1 MGNRRIKLF
10 EDFTKQI
17 PISIKMGSKGIKVTE
32 IQKYLK
38 SLGYNLGVTGLNK
51 DGIDGDFGNAT
62 KIAVS
67 EYQRKKSMPVTGE
80 VDQFLLKMLKSDFD
94 KISNV
99 VKTNNVKQSGT
110 LGTADVVTSAED
122 IEKKGGGFFSRVSGR
137 IKKSIDSTVDFF
149 TVPIHIRFFSYFLGL
164 RKPPVTEKDLTDK
177 EINAIKE
184 MITYA
189 KNKKI
194 LVLSRTKTT
203 NFYDI
208 ANRMN
213 KDKEI
218 IDFRNKKN
226 LGLNQFHLKSDY
238 TKISLAIGN
247 AYVTKKSG
255 GTYIVW
261 DLYDFNNYYDH
272 PEEYTLASV
281 PKTVGSSF
289 KKLFSGNLVQ
299 GIEKLASYLIK
310 MGYKGFVVKVEIKM

>member
-1 MGNRRIKLF
+1 MNKRIKLF
-10 EDFTKQI
+10 EDFNRQI
-17 PISIKMGSKGIKVTE
+17 NTQIRIGDKGIRVTE
-32 IQKYLK
+32 IQRYLK
-38 SLGYNLGVTGLNK
+38 SLGYNLGMTGLNR
-51 DGIDGDFGNAT
+51 DGVDGDFGNAT
-62 KIAVS
+62 KKAIS
-67 EYQRKKSMPVTGE
+67 EYQIKKSMTVTGE
-80 VDQFLLKMLKSDFD
+80 VDQFLLKMLKSDSEN
-94 KISNV
+94 ISNG
-99 VKTNNVKQSGT
+99 VKPNKSEQPR
-110 LGTADVVTSAED
+110 TAAVVTSTED
-122 IEKKGGGFFSRVSGR
+122 IKKQEEGFLSRISGK
-137 IKKSIDSTVDFF
+137 IKRSINSIVDFF
-149 TVPIHIRFFSYFLGL
+149 TLPIHIRFFSYFLGL
-164 RKPPVTEKDLTDK
+164 RKPPVTENDLTDN

-213 KDKEI
+213 KDREI

-247 AYVTKKSG
+247 AYVTKKSE

-272 PEEYTLASV
+272 PEEYTLASI
-281 PKTVGSSF
+281 PKTVGDSL
-289 KKLFSGNLVQ
+289 KKVLSGNLVQ
-299 GIEKLASYLIK
+299 GIEKLASYLEK
-310 MGYKGFVVKVEIKM
+310 MGYKGFAVMVEIKM